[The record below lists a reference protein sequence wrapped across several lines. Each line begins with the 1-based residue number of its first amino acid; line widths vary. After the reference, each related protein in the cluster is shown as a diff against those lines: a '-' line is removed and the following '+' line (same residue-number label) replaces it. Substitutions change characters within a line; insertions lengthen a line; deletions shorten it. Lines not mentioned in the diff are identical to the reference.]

1 MINIVKYE
9 EDYDRIL
16 KEFELSSANEIGLEF
31 PLCYIKTCTKFN
43 KRFSSK
49 CETYEK
55 SFIYLGLDKET
66 QEVLAT
72 LIFVLK
78 EFAIGGHK
86 EKFVQVTT
94 LKVHP
99 EVRRNGIARELM
111 KFVERKAVKM
121 GVVYLVCKM
130 NYGNR
135 PAQELF
141 VKRFGFREVSSVKMV
156 SLGEN
161 GKEIKDPEVRLI
173 DKEEALEKIK
183 SFYQHKDYFPEDFKK
198 ILDSPAYMG
207 TFVKTQGSEW
217 VCASLWN
224 TSYYSDL
231 IISQV
236 LTFNTLSPSLKT
248 TFYFTLSVLL
258 LSILFLTFFYSIYT
272 YLTEKAYK
280 ITIFSLFLLL
290 SVFLVQWLSTLIKY
304 FRQSQALPSPRLR
317 VFGIC
322 YNNTIEKKKPLL
334 LNLLNHISCLN
345 KCDYTSFE
353 FHEDDVYASLFAEY
367 SFRKF
372 YLGKSLN
379 NSIVFNWNKR
389 HFIDPRE

>member
-9 EDYDRIL
+9 EDYDKIL
-16 KEFELSSANEIGLEF
+16 KEFEVSSANEIGLEF
-31 PLCYIKTCTKFN
+31 PLCFIKTCTKFN
-43 KRFSSK
+43 NRFSSK

-78 EFAIGGHK
+78 EFELGGKK

-99 EVRRNGIARELM
+99 EVRRNGIAYEMM
-111 KFVERKAVKM
+111 KFVEKKAARM
-121 GVVYLVCKM
+121 GVVYLLCKM

-141 VKRFGFREVSSVKMV
+141 VKKFGFREVSSVKMV
-156 SLGEN
+156 TLGDN
-161 GKEIKDPEVRLI
+161 GKEIKDSDVRLI
-173 DKEEALEKIK
+173 EKEEALEKMK
-183 SFYQHKDYFPEDFKK
+183 LFYQHKDYFPEDFKK

-207 TFVKTQGSEW
+207 TYIKSQDSEW

-231 IISQV
+231 SITQV
-236 LTFNTLSPSLKT
+236 LSFNTLSPSLKT
-248 TFYFTLSVLL
+248 TFYFTLFLSL

-280 ITIFSLFLLL
+280 ITIFSLFLLI
-290 SVFLVQWLSTLIKY
+290 SVFSVQWLSTLIKY
-304 FRQSQALPSPRLR
+304 FRQSQSLPSPRLK

-322 YNNTIEKKKPLL
+322 YNNTIEKKKKLL
-334 LNLLNHISCLN
+334 LNLLSHISLIN

-353 FHEDDVYASLFAEY
+353 FHEDDVYSSLFAEY

-379 NSIVFNWNKR
+379 NSNSAPTTK
-389 HFIDPRE
+389 